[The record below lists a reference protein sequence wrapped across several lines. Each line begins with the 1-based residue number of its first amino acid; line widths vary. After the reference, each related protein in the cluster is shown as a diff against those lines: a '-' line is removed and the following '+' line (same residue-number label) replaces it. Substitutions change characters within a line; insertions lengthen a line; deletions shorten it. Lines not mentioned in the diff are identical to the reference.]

1 MTQNANI
8 LSFNEVKARGA
19 SAPRTVSSKRTS
31 RARHAYQVDS
41 SFSRSGANLRG
52 SGGHAYQSS
61 RFASDDFTSGY
72 CLPTIAVLI
81 PGFAVLLQRIF
92 AMRQ

>member
-8 LSFNEVKARGA
+8 LSFSEVKARGA

-31 RARHAYQVDS
+31 RARHAYQADS
-41 SFSRSGANLRG
+41 SFSRNGANFVVAEDMLINLPVLLPTILLRVL
-52 SGGHAYQSS
+52 
-61 RFASDDFTSGY
+61 
-72 CLPTIAVLI
+72 LPTIAVLI